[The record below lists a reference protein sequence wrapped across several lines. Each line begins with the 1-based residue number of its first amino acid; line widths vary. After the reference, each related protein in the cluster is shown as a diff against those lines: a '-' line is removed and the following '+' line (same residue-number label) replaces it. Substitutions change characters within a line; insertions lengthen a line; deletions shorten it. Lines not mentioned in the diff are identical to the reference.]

1 MVSLAATLARR
12 RIYYPRPVAT
22 LPDILM
28 IDVPKL
34 FASKRLALRRF
45 WLIMVETIDEQSK
58 VETFLEME
66 RASVVLPDLLDERPS
81 LMPAKHLTI
90 AHYRP
95 SEPRWPYV
103 QLCQWPADFTA
114 AAPDKERMF
123 KRGAYTFELFRDRGG
138 LEKATK
144 ILLASLDQ
152 RHAPH
157 VEIIFPDWAPDP
169 DASPS

>member
-22 LPDILM
+22 LPDVLL
-28 IDVPKL
+28 IDVPKR
-34 FASKRLALRRF
+34 FASKRVALGRF
-45 WLIMVETIDEQSK
+45 WPIMVETIEEQS
-58 VETFLEME
+58 EIEAFLERE
-66 RASVVLPDLLDERPS
+66 RHSVVGPDLLDRRPS
-81 LMPAKHLTI
+81 TMPRSHLTI

-95 SEPRWPYV
+95 SEPRWPYL

-114 AAPDKERMF
+114 RAPDKDRTF
-123 KRGAYTFELFRDRGG
+123 ARGAYTIELFPDRES

-144 ILLASLDQ
+144 ILLASLDR

-157 VEIIFPDWAPDP
+157 VEIVFPDWAPDP
-169 DASPS
+169 DASPN

>member
-1 MVSLAATLARR
+1 MISLAATLARR

-28 IDVPKL
+28 IDVPRR
-34 FASKRLALRRF
+34 FPSERLALGRY
-45 WLIMVETIDEQSK
+45 WLIMVETIDEQS
-58 VETFLEME
+58 EIESFLEME
-66 RASVVLPDLLDERPS
+66 RDSVVLPDLLDERPS
-81 LMPAKHLTI
+81 RMPTKHLTI

-103 QLCQWPADFTA
+103 QLCEWPADFTA
-114 AAPDKERMF
+114 KAPDKNRMF
-123 KRGAYTFELFRDRGG
+123 KRGAYTFELFRDRER

-144 ILLASLDQ
+144 ILLASLDR

-157 VEIIFPDWAPDP
+157 VEIVFPDWAPDP

>member
-28 IDVPKL
+28 VDVPRRL
-34 FASKRLALRRF
+34 ASKRLALGRF
-45 WLIMVETIDEQSK
+45 WLMMVETIDEQSE
-58 VETFLEME
+58 VDLFLEME
-66 RASVVLPDLLDERPS
+66 RHSIVHPDLLDERPS
-81 LMPAKHLTI
+81 LMPTKHLTI

-95 SEPRWPYV
+95 SAPRWPYV
-103 QLCQWPADFTA
+103 QLCQWPADFAEKT
-114 AAPDKERMF
+114 PDKNRMF
-123 KRGAYTFELFRDRGG
+123 KRGAYTFELFLDRDT

-144 ILLASLDQ
+144 ILLASLDR

-157 VEIIFPDWAPDP
+157 VEIVFPEWAPDP
-169 DASPS
+169 DAPPS